1 MFINNITLKDFR
13 IYQGVRELNFSK
25 NSKKNVFIVSG
36 NNGFGK
42 TTLLNSLIWCLYGK
56 LMVDVDDKFR
66 RDVYEAGGYKKFAT
80 SNLNVEKRIKLNKF
94 KKTIDIENIE
104 TIKKTN
110 QKEYDQ
116 IIKKWDKLATYSVS
130 IVLSDVH
137 IPSAPCK
144 NVEITRTFN
153 VEKGE
158 DKLTILIDGHDNELT
173 REVGQEIFISDFIL
187 PREVAKF
194 FFFDAEKI
202 VSLAEMKSIEDK
214 RNLSKAYSE
223 VLGIKKYEDLKTNLE
238 DMRIRFRRNSASE
251 KDKEKFKELQKEIN
265 RFRELIQEN
274 ENQIKNLQEEKNLKR
289 KASEQYQEKL
299 IREGNA
305 MTVQELNKLKKLKAE
320 ISLNS
325 DALKGRLKE
334 LLDLAPF
341 AIAGSKLAETRNQ
354 MLREAENSQQA
365 LNPELIKK
373 KISKI
378 QKDFLEASKKL
389 KISEDTSKKLSAS
402 VKDVILKHFDN
413 PGNKKK
419 YKVLLGFSDAE
430 QNELE
435 AIYNNLKFSFN
446 ETFKTLIEEYKNN
459 RIAFNKVVRKLSNAE
474 SKENDLL
481 VQKIREQKDSLD
493 RRIEEIDKKVME
505 LSQEIGGLQREITI
519 KSKIASELAKKIELE
534 LSDQAKDE
542 TAQRLI
548 KELNEFIKKL
558 KSDKKTSLESKIRKE
573 LNALMH
579 KRNFISK
586 VDVEIAGDI
595 IDIHLHDSKGN
606 YIDKETL
613 SKGEQQLYATALL
626 KSLVD
631 ESNIDFPVF
640 IDSPLQKFDKKHSK
654 NIICEFYPK
663 ISDQVVLFPLLEKEL
678 TESEFASLLPKVN
691 KAYLINN
698 LEEYASEFLEIEPEK
713 LFTQSRKLYED
724 VYAH

>member
-1 MFINNITLKDFR
+1 MFINTITLSDFR
-13 IYQGVRELNFSK
+13 IYQGVQELRFSK
-25 NSKKNVFIVSG
+25 NSKKNVFIISG

-56 LMVDVDDKFR
+56 LMGDVDDKFR
-66 RDVYEAGGYKKFAT
+66 RDIYEAGGYKKFAT
-80 SNLNVEKRIKLNKF
+80 NNLNKAAKANGA
-94 KKTIDIENIE
+94 KK
-104 TIKKTN
+104 
-110 QKEYDQ
+110 
-116 IIKKWDKLATYSVS
+116 YSVS
-130 IVLSDVH
+130 LTLSDIH
-137 IPSAPCK
+137 ITSLPCK
-144 NVEITRTFN
+144 NVEITRTFDLR
-153 VEKGE
+153 KGE
-158 DKLTILIDGHDNELT
+158 DELVILIDGMENELT

-187 PREVAKF
+187 PKEVAKF

-251 KDKEKFKELQKEIN
+251 KDKEKFKELQKEIT

-274 ENQIKNLQEEKNLKR
+274 ENQIKDLQEEKNLKR
-289 KASEQYQEKL
+289 NASEQYQEKL

-305 MTVQELNKLKKLKAE
+305 MTVQQLNELKKLKVK
-320 ISLNS
+320 ISS
-325 DALKGRLKE
+325 DADALKAKLKE

-341 AIAGSKLAETRNQ
+341 AIAGNKLMETRNQ
-354 MLREAENSQQA
+354 MLIEAENSQQA
-365 LNPELIKK
+365 LNPELMKK
-373 KISKI
+373 KISDI
-378 QKDFLEASKKL
+378 QKDFFEASKKL
-389 KISEDTSKKLSAS
+389 KLSPGTSKKLATSI
-402 VKDVILKHFDN
+402 KETILKHFDN
-413 PGNKKK
+413 REGSKN
-419 YKVLLGFSDAE
+419 YKVLLGFSEAE
-430 QNELE
+430 QNEFE
-435 AIYNNLKFSFN
+435 AIHSNLKYSFSN
-446 ETFKTLIEEYKNN
+446 TFKKLVEEYKNN

-481 VQKIREQKDSLD
+481 VQKIREQKNLLD
-493 RRIEEIDKKVME
+493 KRIEEIDSKVIE

-519 KSKIASELAKKIELE
+519 KSKVASELGKKIELE

-542 TAQRLI
+542 AALRLI
-548 KELNEFIKKL
+548 KELDGFIKKL
-558 KSDKKTSLESKIRKE
+558 KVDKRASLEGKIKKE

-579 KRNFISK
+579 KQNFISK
-586 VDVEIAGDI
+586 VDVEITGDI
-595 IDIHLHDSKGN
+595 IDIHLYDGKDN
-606 YIDKETL
+606 YVDKDTL

-678 TESEFASLLPKVN
+678 TEPEFTTLLPKVN
-691 KAYLINN
+691 KAYLINSV
-698 LEEYASEFLEIEPEK
+698 EEYASEFWEIEPEK
-713 LFTQSRKLYED
+713 LFVQSRKLYED
-724 VYAH
+724 VHAH